1 MRILVANRGEIALRV
16 IRAIKELGHESVAIY
31 SQVDKDAMHVKAADI
46 AVCVGKAD
54 ARDSYLNIPNILSVA
69 TSFGVDAIHP
79 GYGFLSEQA
88 DFAKLCEQL
97 KIEFIGPSADVID
110 LMGDKINAILEMQ
123 KANVPTVAID
133 VKPIANAQLAH
144 KLVETMT
151 LPVIIKAAGG
161 GGGKGLRIVHTL
173 ENVIDAYNQVYSEAK
188 ITDPNP
194 RIFIEHFIEDAKHI
208 EVQIM
213 ADKHSN
219 VVHVGTRDCSMQR
232 NNQKVIEEAPGQ
244 INAELLSKI
253 ENAAVR
259 AAKAINYENAGTVE
273 FLVKG
278 SQFYF
283 LEMNTR
289 IQVEHPVS
297 EMISGLDLVKLQI
310 KVASGEELGLE
321 QSDIKFSGHAIECRI
336 NAEDPMF
343 NFSPTPGQISGLNL
357 PSGLNVR
364 NEFGVTTN
372 DFVQPFYDS
381 MIGKIICYGQTREE
395 AIIKMKIALKEFH
408 VEQIKTIK
416 PFLMQLLEEE
426 EFIDNSYCTTF
437 IKENYDEILAK
448 IREKDVE

>member
-31 SQVDKDAMHVKAADI
+31 SQVDQNAMHVKAADM

-88 DFAKLCEQL
+88 EFADLCEQL
-97 KIEFIGPSADVID
+97 KIEFIGPSAKVID
-110 LMGDKINAILEMQ
+110 LMGDKINAIIEMQ
-123 KANVPTVAID
+123 KANVPTVAVD
-133 VKPIANAQLAH
+133 VKPIENSKLAQE
-144 KLVETMT
+144 LVKTMT

-161 GGGKGLRIVHTL
+161 GGGKGLRIVHEL
-173 ENVIDAYNQVYSEAK
+173 ANVEDAYNQVYSEAK

-213 ADKHSN
+213 ADKHKN
-219 VVHVGTRDCSMQR
+219 IIHIGTRDCSMQR

-244 INAELLSKI
+244 INPELLNEI

-278 SQFYF
+278 DKFYF

-297 EMISGLDLVKLQI
+297 EMISNLDLVKMQI
-310 KVASGEELGLE
+310 SVALGEKLNVK
-321 QSDIKFSGHAIECRI
+321 QDDIKFSGHAIECRI

-343 NFSPTPGQISGLNL
+343 NFSPTPGKTSGLNL

-364 NEFGVTTN
+364 NEFGITAD

-408 VEQIKTIK
+408 VDQIKTIK

-426 EFIDNSYCTTF
+426 QFIDNSYCTTF
-437 IKENYDEILAK
+437 IKENYDDILAK